1 MTTELEKMRHEQEK
15 TLTETVYIQRLTRT
29 GDDTG
34 GWSEAWSTIA
44 TVKGRLS
51 VRRTTQGEAEAG
63 GEMQYA
69 QAFVITLP
77 AATELQESDRLQ
89 MNGVQYV
96 VKSIL
101 THTEQTSLQVEC
113 ARA

>member
-1 MTTELEKMRHEQEK
+1 MTTELEKMRREQEK

-44 TVKGRLS
+44 TTTGRIS
-51 VRRTTQGEAEAG
+51 IRRNTPREAETG
-63 GEMQYA
+63 GQMQYA
-69 QAFVITLP
+69 QGFVITLP
-77 AATELQESDRLQ
+77 AATALEESDRLQ
-89 MNGVQYV
+89 VNGVQYV
-96 VKSIL
+96 IKAIL

-113 ARA
+113 VKA